1 MRTPLQNPDYSPF
14 LQRAKDAKPDAM
26 FIFVPAGQG
35 AAIMKQFVD
44 RGLKEAGI
52 KLFCTGDVLDDD
64 ILEAIGPSALGVV
77 SSHQY
82 SAAHD
87 SPENKAYVE
96 AFMRANSMR
105 PNFMSVHGYDGIHVI
120 YESLKKTGGNAA
132 DGEKLV
138 NAMKGLAWVS
148 PRGPMSI
155 DPATRDVVQNIYIRR
170 CEMVSG
176 KLWNVE
182 FETIENVKDPG

>member
-1 MRTPLQNPDYSPF
+1 
-14 LQRAKDAKPDAM
+14 
-26 FIFVPAGQG
+26 
-35 AAIMKQFVD
+35 
-44 RGLKEAGI
+44 
-52 KLFCTGDVLDDD
+52 
-64 ILEAIGPSALGVV
+64 
-77 SSHQY
+77 
-82 SAAHD
+82 D

-96 AFMRANSMR
+96 AFMRANSGLR
-105 PNFMSVHGYDGIHVI
+105 PNFMSVNGYDGMHVI

-138 NAMKGLAWVS
+138 NAMKGLSWVS

-170 CEMVSG
+170 CEMVNG

-182 FETIENVKDPG
+182 FDKIENVKDPG